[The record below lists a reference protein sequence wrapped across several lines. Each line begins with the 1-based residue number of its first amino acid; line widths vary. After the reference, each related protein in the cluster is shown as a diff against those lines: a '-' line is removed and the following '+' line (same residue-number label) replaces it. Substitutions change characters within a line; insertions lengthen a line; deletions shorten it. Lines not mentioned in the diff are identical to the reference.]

1 MTVFSTAFDTLFNDP
16 NMAVSAMFVPLQGV
30 SKAVSVVTRAPD
42 VFQAVG
48 QSMIETPSMVL
59 EVRVADCPALVQ
71 GDQFIINAVAYTIQ
85 GEPRR
90 DSEHLAWQVDV
101 YAA

>member
-1 MTVFSTAFDTLFNDP
+1 
-16 NMAVSAMFVPLQGV
+16 MAVSATFVPLQGV
-30 SKAVSVVTRAPD
+30 SKAVPVVTRAPD

-59 EVRVADCPALVQ
+59 EVRVSDCPTLAQ
-71 GDQFIINAVAYTIQ
+71 GDQFIINAVTYTIQ

-101 YAA
+101 YAS